1 MKMEAVLDDTFDL
14 TVVRVEEGGN
24 TGGGRYFYSFSPS
37 IIMATQPGYLNFRLS
52 KDCSKGI
59 RIFAV
64 VDNGTSGQ
72 LEPAKIARSGKTARM
87 YDNMTASA
95 LIDVAV
101 VVTDDTLKEKKYIV
115 CDPQVINV
123 PD

>member
-1 MKMEAVLDDTFDL
+1 MEAIKGDTFTL
-14 TVVRVEEGGN
+14 TVVRVDGNGN
-24 TGGGRYFYSFSPS
+24 TGGGNYFYSFSPS
-37 IIMATQPGYLNFRLS
+37 SLMLTTPGFVHFKLS
-52 KDCSKGI
+52 SDTSKGI

-64 VDNGTSGQ
+64 VDNGSSGQ
-72 LEPAKIARSGKTARM
+72 LQPAKIAKSGKTAKM
-87 YDNMTASA
+87 FDSVTAGA

-101 VVTDDTLKEKKYIV
+101 VVTDDHAKEEKYIV

>member
-1 MKMEAVLDDTFDL
+1 MEMEAVLDDTFDL

-24 TGGGRYFYSFSPS
+24 TGGGKYFYSFSPA
-37 IIMATQPGYLNFRLS
+37 IIMATQPGFLHFRLT

-64 VDNGTSGQ
+64 VDNGSSGQ
-72 LEPAKIARSGKTARM
+72 LQPAKVAKSGKTAKM
-87 YDNMTASA
+87 FDTMTANA

-101 VVTDDTLKEKKYIV
+101 VVTDDTLKEKKFIV
-115 CDPQVINV
+115 CDPQVVNV